1 MKGRVDYLATR
12 IEIIQARLQAVS
24 PLGTLA
30 RGYAIVRH
38 GDGRVVRRAGEVAA
52 GEILQV
58 MVTDGEFDVAVT
70 E

>member
-1 MKGRVDYLATR
+1 VDYLRTR
-12 IEIIQARLQAVS
+12 IEIIQARLTAVS

-38 GDGRVVRRAGEVAA
+38 GDGRVVRRVEEVVSGET
-52 GEILQV
+52 LQV
-58 MVTDGEFDVAVT
+58 MVTDGEFEVVVG